1 MASIVSDHARRPWLT
16 LYTPQHGL
24 LAHKISSRPVAADA
38 AEDDS
43 PLPLEVWL
51 LIAAQIPLDAYA
63 SLCTLASTCH
73 WLRFVSR
80 HPPFW
85 EAYCRAAFR
94 VERGFL
100 DNDRMLRSYGWSW
113 RSMFMQRKR
122 LRYDGVYYLAT
133 KRLIHGL
140 NEGRGMKE
148 TDSAPAR
155 LDPSPVRVSPRR
167 VSAPLAHAGVGRS
180 RRASAEDFYNPAGNW
195 VTQYRIL
202 RFFACGAMFSYL
214 CSSQTPADVR
224 KAAAAVTPGKRATR
238 SP

>member
-1 MASIVSDHARRPWLT
+1 MTSIVSDHGRRPWLT

-24 LAHKISSRPVAADA
+24 LAHKISNRVVAADA
-38 AEDDS
+38 DDS

-63 SLCTLASTCH
+63 SLCTLGSTCH

-85 EAYCRAAFR
+85 EAFCRGAFR

-100 DNDRMLRSYGWSW
+100 DNDRMLRSYSWSW
-113 RSMFMQRKR
+113 RSMFMRRKR

-133 KRLIHGL
+133 KRLLHGL

-148 TDSAPAR
+148 ADK
-155 LDPSPVRVSPRR
+155 
-167 VSAPLAHAGVGRS
+167 
-180 RRASAEDFYNPAGNW
+180 DFYNPAGNW
-195 VTQYRIL
+195 VTQYRLL
-202 RFFACGAMFSYL
+202 RFFPCGAMFSYL
-214 CSSQTPADVR
+214 CAS
-224 KAAAAVTPGKRATR
+224 AAPWN
-238 SP
+238 